1 MRLGLADPCC
11 RISSVP
17 ASGTGCTACVDCCT
31 VLFGAEMVVLEGKRG
46 DIGVNGSSEADG
58 DGDGDMVDE
67 RSPARAANSG
77 RAALRDGFLETPRKS
92 ERPGCQIGSVG
103 TSLPQIVTI
112 VGGGQLSQGT
122 QLKRWRTK
130 RCCVWS
136 DKYRPA

>member
-58 DGDGDMVDE
+58 DGDMVDE

-103 TSLPQIVTI
+103 TSLPHVVTI
-112 VGGGQLSQGT
+112 VGGG
-122 QLKRWRTK
+122 
-130 RCCVWS
+130 
-136 DKYRPA
+136 PALPGHPAEAVEDEEMLRLE